1 MPTRE
6 RFTITIED
14 AGDANRVPDAPRLRR
29 LLKAILR
36 AYSFRC
42 RDIRPAETVA
52 EPTNKK
58 TPERSGVFCLSG
70 FEKGIATEDTEVTE
84 IGKHW

>member
-14 AGDANRVPDAPRLRR
+14 AGDANRVPVAPRLRR
-29 LLKAILR
+29 LLKAMLR

-58 TPERSGVFCLSG
+58 TTGETLL
-70 FEKGIATEDTEVTE
+70 E
-84 IGKHW
+84 

>member
-1 MPTRE
+1 MPDRE

-14 AGDANRVPDAPRLRR
+14 AGDRNSVPVAPRLR
-29 LLKAILR
+29 KATLR

-58 TPERSGVFCLSG
+58 TTGESLL
-70 FEKGIATEDTEVTE
+70 EQ
-84 IGKHW
+84 

>member
-1 MPTRE
+1 MPKRE

-14 AGDANRVPDAPRLRR
+14 AGDRNNVPVAPRLRR
-29 LLKAILR
+29 LLKAMLR
-36 AYSFRC
+36 GYSFRC

-58 TPERSGVFCLSG
+58 TTGETLL
-70 FEKGIATEDTEVTE
+70 E
-84 IGKHW
+84 